1 MTIGEKISELRRNAG
16 LTQRDLALKIGVTPS
31 AVGNYEQG
39 VSFPREEVL
48 YRLFEALDCSPN
60 ELFGFEEET
69 VTIAARKAAAQ
80 SSSKSA
86 AKRAFSTRR
95 ITVSERSKNEGLRC
109 V

>member
-48 YRLFEALDCSPN
+48 YRLFEALNCTPN

-69 VTIAARKAAAQ
+69 VTIAARKGGGTIVLKKRGK
-80 SSSKSA
+80 KSIFDA
-86 AKRAFSTRR
+86 PDYR
-95 ITVSERSKNEGLRC
+95 
-109 V
+109 

>member
-48 YRLFEALDCSPN
+48 YRLFSALGCTPN

-69 VTIAARKAAAQ
+69 VTIAARKGGGTIVLKKRGK
-80 SSSKSA
+80 KSIFDA
-86 AKRAFSTRR
+86 PDYR
-95 ITVSERSKNEGLRC
+95 
-109 V
+109 

>member
-1 MTIGEKISELRRNAG
+1 MTIGEKILELRRKAG

-48 YRLFEALDCSPN
+48 YRLFEALDCTPN

-69 VTIAARKAAAQ
+69 VTIAARKGGG
-80 SSSKSA
+80 SIVLKKRGNKSIFDA
-86 AKRAFSTRR
+86 PDYR
-95 ITVSERSKNEGLRC
+95 
-109 V
+109 

>member
-48 YRLFEALDCSPN
+48 YRLFEALCCTPN

-69 VTIAARKAAAQ
+69 VTIAARKGGGTIVLKKRGK
-80 SSSKSA
+80 KSIFDA
-86 AKRAFSTRR
+86 PDYR
-95 ITVSERSKNEGLRC
+95 
-109 V
+109 

>member
-48 YRLFEALDCSPN
+48 YRLFEALDCTPN

-69 VTIAARKAAAQ
+69 VTIAARKGGGTIVLKKRGK
-80 SSSKSA
+80 KSIFDA
-86 AKRAFSTRR
+86 PDYR
-95 ITVSERSKNEGLRC
+95 
-109 V
+109 

>member
-1 MTIGEKISELRRNAG
+1 MTIGEKISELRRKAG

-69 VTIAARKAAAQ
+69 VTIAARKGGG
-80 SSSKSA
+80 SIVLKKRGNKSIFDA
-86 AKRAFSTRR
+86 PDYR
-95 ITVSERSKNEGLRC
+95 
-109 V
+109 

>member
-1 MTIGEKISELRRNAG
+1 MKIGEKIFELRRKAG

-48 YRLFEALDCSPN
+48 YRLFDALDCSPN

-69 VTIAARKAAAQ
+69 VAIAARNGGGTLVLKKRGK
-80 SSSKSA
+80 KSIFDA
-86 AKRAFSTRR
+86 PDYR
-95 ITVSERSKNEGLRC
+95 
-109 V
+109 

>member
-69 VTIAARKAAAQ
+69 VTIAARKGGG
-80 SSSKSA
+80 SIVLKKRGNKSIFDA
-86 AKRAFSTRR
+86 PDYR
-95 ITVSERSKNEGLRC
+95 
-109 V
+109 

>member
-48 YRLFEALDCSPN
+48 FRLFSALDCTPN

-69 VTIAARKAAAQ
+69 VTIAARKGGGTIVLKKRGK
-80 SSSKSA
+80 KSIFDA
-86 AKRAFSTRR
+86 PDYR
-95 ITVSERSKNEGLRC
+95 
-109 V
+109 

>member
-1 MTIGEKISELRRNAG
+1 MKIGEKIFELRRKAG

-48 YRLFEALDCSPN
+48 YRLFDALDCTPN

-69 VTIAARKAAAQ
+69 VTIAARKGGGTLVL
-80 SSSKSA
+80 K
-86 AKRAFSTRR
+86 KRG
-95 ITVSERSKNEGLRC
+95 RSIFDAPDYR
-109 V
+109 

>member
-69 VTIAARKAAAQ
+69 VTIAARKGGGTIVLKKRGK
-80 SSSKSA
+80 KSIFDA
-86 AKRAFSTRR
+86 PDYR
-95 ITVSERSKNEGLRC
+95 
-109 V
+109 

>member
-1 MTIGEKISELRRNAG
+1 MKIGEKIFELRRKAG

-48 YRLFEALDCSPN
+48 YRLFDALGCTPN

-69 VTIAARKAAAQ
+69 VRIAARNGGGTIVLKKRGE
-80 SSSKSA
+80 KSIFDA
-86 AKRAFSTRR
+86 PDYR
-95 ITVSERSKNEGLRC
+95 
-109 V
+109 